1 MFSPPRE
8 SRTKPHSQCFSP
20 TWRGFHPL
28 GGLPVHLF
36 TGDSPKGPTKRCP
49 AGLGAGS
56 KPRPTS
62 RRTPPPAPGRRTP
75 ARSRTSCPVSAASAA
90 SAPAAARRTPA
101 ARMATATGVAARVA
115 ARVTARVT
123 AAAAARRAAA
133 APAHQLPPA
142 APPPAAPRRR
152 LLPTGRLPLLPAP
165 ALAETRT
172 NNATTTSTAMMTTFT
187 DLTSFRPPKRVPRFS
202 PVPTC
207 RRGMPPP
214 PFGESRL
221 EQLQSFRA
229 GWRS

>member
-101 ARMATATGVAARVA
+101 ARMTTATGVATGVA

-133 APAHQLPPA
+133 APRPPA
-142 APPPAAPRRR
+142 AARRTA
-152 LLPTGRLPLLPAP
+152 TGRTAP
-165 ALAETRT
+165 ALAPDRPLAAAAGARPRRNENQQRHDHEHRDDDHLHGPHVLPSPE
-172 NNATTTSTAMMTTFT
+172 ASPPL
-187 DLTSFRPPKRVPRFS
+187 LTGSYVQEGDAPA
-202 PVPTC
+202 PV
-207 RRGMPPP
+207 RRK
-214 PFGESRL
+214 
-221 EQLQSFRA
+221 QT
-229 GWRS
+229 